1 MSAGSR
7 GSGSPVLLNVP
18 RFAQPDDT
26 TCGPTC
32 LTQVFRYYGLST
44 SLDEVIRS
52 SPKNPD
58 GGTLGVLLGTAAIRL
73 GFQPTLYSYNQ
84 RVFDPTWRSLPPN
97 ELIGKLL
104 LRREA
109 VKKEK
114 LRRATEAYANFVSL
128 GGRVRFNELNT
139 QLIRHHLERGHPVL
153 TGLSATYLYRI
164 PREFGPDDD
173 DIRGSAMGHFVVICG
188 YYPKSDRFVVRD
200 PSPHIPFS
208 RSGRYSVPSDRL
220 INSILLG
227 DITYDA
233 VLLVLNGRKHVK

>member
-7 GSGSPVLLNVP
+7 GTGSPVLLNVP

-32 LTQVFRYYGLST
+32 LTQVFRYYGLSA
-44 SLDEVIRS
+44 SLEEVIRS
-52 SPKNPD
+52 TPKNPD
-58 GGTLGVLLGTAAIRL
+58 GGTLGVLLGPAAIRL
-73 GFQPTLYSYNQ
+73 VVRPRVFSYNQ
-84 RVFDPTWRSLPPN
+84 RVFDATWRALPPD
-97 ELIGKLL
+97 ELISKLL
-104 LRREA
+104 QRRDA

-114 LRRATEAYANFVSL
+114 LRRATEAYADFVGM

-153 TGLSATYLYRI
+153 TGLSATYLYRRR
-164 PREFGPDDD
+164 RELGPDDN
-173 DIRGSAMGHFVVICG
+173 DILGSAVGHFVVICG
-188 YYPKSDRFVVRD
+188 YYPRSDRFVVRD

-233 VLLVLNGRKHVK
+233 VLLVLNGRKHLT